1 MVCMP
6 LFGFIPHVRYFLV
19 VRRITVVVCSGSGS
33 ATHWV
38 VFEQALQ
45 NDMMRMR
52 AYTEFISE
60 KTRYF
65 DVSEPYTTESGGV
78 LASLRIAYRTWGT
91 LNARKDNVILV
102 CQALTGSADADA
114 WWEGMFSSGGA
125 FDDSLDFIICT
136 NVLGSCYGTTGPVS
150 INPLT
155 GRNYGPDFPL
165 ITIRDMVHVQRLL
178 LAELGVD
185 RIKLAVGASLGGM
198 QVLEW
203 GFLYPEVVQ
212 SLMPMGASGRHSSWC
227 IGQSEAQRQAIYADR
242 DWNGGWY
249 DGSHPPAKGLA
260 AARMMAMCT
269 YRSFENFQSRF
280 GRSVQDGKDG
290 EMFKVESYLHHQGRK
305 LVERFDANTYI
316 TLTKAMDMHD
326 LSRGRGEYD
335 EVLGTMQLP
344 IEILSI
350 NSDILYPKEEQEEL
364 ARLMPNSTILYLDE
378 PYGHDAFLIDV
389 ATVSGMV
396 RNFLDRLEP

>member
-1 MVCMP
+1 MYASLRVHTSLQIFFCSP
-6 LFGFIPHVRYFLV
+6 LLILSAVAH
-19 VRRITVVVCSGSGS
+19 SGSDS
-33 ATHWV
+33 PTHKV
-38 VFEQALQ
+38 AFEQVWQ
-45 NDMMRMR
+45 NDIKRMR

-65 DVSEPYTTESGGV
+65 DVSESFTTELGG
-78 LASLRIAYRTWGT
+78 LLPSLRIAYRTWGR

-114 WWEGMFSSGGA
+114 WWEGMFSGGGA
-125 FDDSLDFIICT
+125 FDDSADFIICT

-150 INPLT
+150 INPLI

-165 ITIRDMVHVQRLL
+165 ITIRDMVRVQRLL
-178 LAELGVD
+178 LAGLGIDKV
-185 RIKLAVGASLGGM
+185 KLAVGASLGGM

-203 GFLYPEVVQ
+203 GCLYPEVVQ
-212 SLMPMGASGRHSSWC
+212 ALMPMGASGRHSSWC
-227 IGQSEAQRQAIYADR
+227 IGQSEAQRQAIFSDQH
-242 DWNGGWY
+242 WNGGWY
-249 DGSHPPAKGLA
+249 SEDYPPAKGLA

-280 GRSVQDGKDG
+280 GRSVQTGKDG
-290 EMFKVESYLHHQGRK
+290 TIFKVESYLHHQGRK
-305 LVERFDANTYI
+305 LVERFDANSYI
-316 TLTKAMDMHD
+316 TLTRAMDMHD
-326 LSRGRGEYD
+326 LARGRGEYE
-335 EVLGTMQLP
+335 EVLRSMKLP

-364 ARLMPNSTILYLDE
+364 ARLMPNSSILYLDE

-396 RNFLDRLEP
+396 RSFLDRLS